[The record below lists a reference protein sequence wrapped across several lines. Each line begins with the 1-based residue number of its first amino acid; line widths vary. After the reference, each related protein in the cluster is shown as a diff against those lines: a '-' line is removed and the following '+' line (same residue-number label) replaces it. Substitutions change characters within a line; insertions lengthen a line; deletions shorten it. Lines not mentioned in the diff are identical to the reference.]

1 MFQSGQK
8 QARHRS
14 DVTINNTQVL
24 VYRGSDWVSVP
35 WLDIKVGDIVK
46 VVDNGSFPA
55 DLLLLQSSLRQ
66 GMCNIE
72 TSNLDG

>member
-1 MFQSGQK
+1 
-8 QARHRS
+8 
-14 DVTINNTQVL
+14 VEINNTPVL
-24 VYRGSDWVSVP
+24 AYRDKQWGDIP
-35 WLDIKVGDIVK
+35 WKDVKVGDMLKIVN
-46 VVDNGSFPA
+46 DGSFPA